1 MVLDQGAEISGA
13 LGAAVAAQRVV
24 VERGSFFVCDKSHK
38 RQRGALLCGA
48 RPSGRGYISQL
59 AHAGRVFVDFFW
71 GGGPCGR
78 THEWGAHT

>member
-1 MVLDQGAEISGA
+1 MQRSAACEVRFRFSILLLAGISFHVVLDQGAEISGA

-48 RPSGRGYISQL
+48 RPPGRGYIS
-59 AHAGRVFVDFFW
+59 
-71 GGGPCGR
+71 
-78 THEWGAHT
+78 